1 MTVRF
6 TLRVIAA
13 TNEAPTLCVGDCQ
26 VLIANATDAVH
37 DARRRHR
44 RELAERTRLRR
55 LVERVDTVIL
65 ACEEAHLQGFKECPP
80 DLAETAGR
88 LFASA
93 RRCVR
98 LTGDDAAIQ
107 MVREVTSRP
116 RPKITDTMDGLWTV
130 QEVVFDLMLP
140 WRTQLPEDVEMVGAS
155 LAPTWRFNAA

>member
-1 MTVRF
+1 
-6 TLRVIAA
+6 
-13 TNEAPTLCVGDCQ
+13 

-55 LVERVDTVIL
+55 LIERVDTVIL

-88 LFASA
+88 LFAGA

-98 LTGDDAAIQ
+98 LTGDEAATNL
-107 MVREVTSRP
+107 VREVCSRP
-116 RPKITDTMDGLWTV
+116 RPKITDIMDGLWTV

-140 WRTQLPEDVEMVGAS
+140 WRTELPEDVELAGAP
-155 LAPTWRFNAA
+155 LLPAWRYNAA

>member
-1 MTVRF
+1 MRADRSVG
-6 TLRVIAA
+6 
-13 TNEAPTLCVGDCQ
+13 EAKL
-26 VLIANATDAVH
+26 LIANATDAVH
-37 DARRRHR
+37 EARRRHR

-55 LVERVDTVIL
+55 LIERVDTVIE

-80 DLAETAGR
+80 DLAEVAGK

-98 LTGDDAAIQ
+98 LTGDAAATDL
-107 MVREVTSRP
+107 VREVCSRS
-116 RPKITDTMDGLWTV
+116 RPKITDTMDALWTV

-140 WRTQLPEDVEMVGAS
+140 WRTELPDDVELVGAP

>member
-1 MTVRF
+1 
-6 TLRVIAA
+6 
-13 TNEAPTLCVGDCQ
+13 

-37 DARRRHR
+37 DARRLHR

-80 DLAETAGR
+80 DLADTAR
-88 LFASA
+88 RVFASA

-98 LTGDDAAIQ
+98 LTGDEAATQ
-107 MVREVTSRP
+107 MVRDACARP
-116 RPKITDTMDGLWTV
+116 RPKITDTMDCLWTV

-140 WRTQLPEDVEMVGAS
+140 WRTQLPDDVELHGAP
-155 LAPTWRFNAA
+155 LAPTWRYNSAA

>member
-1 MTVRF
+1 
-6 TLRVIAA
+6 
-13 TNEAPTLCVGDCQ
+13 VGDAK

-80 DLAETAGR
+80 DLADTAQR

-98 LTGDDAAIQ
+98 LTGDEAATQ
-107 MVREVTSRP
+107 MVRDVCARP

-140 WRTQLPEDVEMVGAS
+140 WRTQLPDDVELVGAS
-155 LAPTWRFNAA
+155 LAPTWRFNSAA